1 MGEGGVVDPER
12 ARGLSPRLAALRARL
27 TRPPEPSGGPDR
39 AFRCRRKGAPR
50 GGWSPKS
57 NALSIYEAQ
66 LTLQLAEVAR

>member
-27 TRPPEPSGGPDR
+27 TRPPEPSGGFDR
-39 AFRCRRKGAPR
+39 AFRCRRNGAP
-50 GGWSPKS
+50 GWSPKS